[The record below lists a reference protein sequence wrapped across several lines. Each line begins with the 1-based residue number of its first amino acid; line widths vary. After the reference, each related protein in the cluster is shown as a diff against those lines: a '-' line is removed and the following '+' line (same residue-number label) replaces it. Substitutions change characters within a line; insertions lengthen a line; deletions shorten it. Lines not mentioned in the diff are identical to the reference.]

1 MYEKTEKVVAELK
14 DKWDKTEEKPALIG
28 LVTASIVLVYVL
40 NGIVSAIDK
49 IPVVSGLFELI
60 GIFVS
65 SWFVYRYLVFGPG
78 TTPALASSR
87 LTSYGKT
94 LRPSSYRSPGAQA
107 EHSRI
112 FQEGTRQGLSRRALS
127 KAQVPTVHRRS
138 VAFCQNKDQQWHKN
152 SKLPVLDL
160 CLFCCLSISCNIY
173 EHNVNFHFTRLGF
186 PAAHMQP
193 SLSCL

>member
-78 TTPALASSR
+78 MTPARA
-87 LTSYGKT
+87 
-94 LRPSSYRSPGAQA
+94 
-107 EHSRI
+107 
-112 FQEGTRQGLSRRALS
+112 RR
-127 KAQVPTVHRRS
+127 V
-138 VAFCQNKDQQWHKN
+138 
-152 SKLPVLDL
+152 
-160 CLFCCLSISCNIY
+160 
-173 EHNVNFHFTRLGF
+173 G
-186 PAAHMQP
+186 
-193 SLSCL
+193 